1 MRTVAGDYNPRMATS
16 RSTPRLRLTVALL
29 GLVVVLVSVSERDL
43 LAGTWGEL
51 TRLGGLALVAGAAL
65 GRVWTSAFIA
75 GFKDMTLV
83 RTGPY
88 AACRHPLYALSFI
101 GMLGL
106 GLGSRSLAITL
117 GLGAAFA
124 VIFATAIRREDA
136 LLARL
141 HGDGFESYRREVPA
155 LWPRRPAG
163 QLPERTEL
171 RPPVF
176 FKSIVDATS
185 LVGAYLL
192 LQLADLS
199 QATGLTPTL
208 LRLP

>member
-16 RSTPRLRLTVALL
+16 RSTPRLRLTAALL
-29 GLVVVLVSVSERDL
+29 GTVVVLVAVSERDL
-43 LAGTWGEL
+43 LAGAWGAIA
-51 TRLGGLALVAGAAL
+51 RLGGLALVACAAL

-75 GFKDMTLV
+75 GFKDATLV
-83 RTGPY
+83 RAGPY
-88 AACRHPLYALSFI
+88 AACRHPLYALSWI

-106 GLGSRSLAITL
+106 GLASRSLTITL

-124 VIFATAIRREDA
+124 LIFAAAIRREDA
-136 LLARL
+136 LLAGL
-141 HGDGFESYRREVPA
+141 HGNAFEAYRREVPA
-155 LWPRRPAG
+155 LWPRRAAG
-163 QLPERTEL
+163 PLPERTEL
-171 RPPVF
+171 RPRVF
-176 FKSIVDATS
+176 LKSIVDAAS